1 MFFPLLLLLQ
11 SPAALPTMDEV
22 DFNECMRL
30 ASGDAQSGIVRA
42 NEWAQKGGGWRAK
55 QCLGFSQFKA
65 GNAAAALTAYEQAAQ
80 QATTAKAG
88 DSGKLWVQAG
98 NAALLAGQPPR
109 AIDYLGKAIAGG
121 QLRGEGLGEA
131 HIDRARAHAAAGDMA
146 KAKADLEQAHNLV
159 PQDPLGWL
167 LSATLARREGDLPRA
182 RNDIATAA
190 KIAGGDPAI
199 ARFSGRRSR
208 RGLFISRQRR
218 RCISRLELRKA
229 QTLFR
234 APAAAFL
241 RPFIGA
247 HDARLRVPRREP
259 HTFVKVDLVHRG
271 EGGRRLQQ

>member
-1 MFFPLLLLLQ
+1 MFFPLLLWLQ
-11 SPAALPTMDEV
+11 SPAALPSMEEV

-109 AIDYLGKAIAGG
+109 AIDYLGKAITGG
-121 QLRGEGLGEA
+121 QLRGEALGEA
-131 HIDRARAHAAAGDMA
+131 HIDRARAYAAAGDMA

-199 ARFSGRRSR
+199 ALEAGNIA
-208 RGLFISRQRR
+208 ISAGDKAGA
-218 RCISRLELRKA
+218 RKNWQAAIDLA
-229 QTLFR
+229 QGGPEAATAQAHLAQLDAMDAKPA
-234 APAAAFL
+234 APAATKT
-241 RPFIGA
+241 P
-247 HDARLRVPRREP
+247 
-259 HTFVKVDLVHRG
+259 
-271 EGGRRLQQ
+271 Q

>member
-11 SPAALPTMDEV
+11 SPAALPSMDEV

-65 GNAAAALTAYEQAAQ
+65 GNSAAALTAYEQAAQ

-109 AIDYLGKAIAGG
+109 AIDYLGNAITSG
-121 QLRGEGLGEA
+121 QLRGEALGEA
-131 HIDRARAHAAAGDMA
+131 HIDRARAYAAAGDMA

-199 ARFSGRRSR
+199 ALEAGNIA
-208 RGLFISRQRR
+208 ISAGDKAGA
-218 RCISRLELRKA
+218 RKNWQAAIDLA
-229 QTLFR
+229 QAGPEAATAQAHLAQLDAMDAKPA
-234 APAAAFL
+234 APAATKT
-241 RPFIGA
+241 P
-247 HDARLRVPRREP
+247 
-259 HTFVKVDLVHRG
+259 
-271 EGGRRLQQ
+271 Q

>member
-1 MFFPLLLLLQ
+1 MVLPLLLLLQ
-11 SPAALPTMDEV
+11 SPAALPSMEEV

-65 GNAAAALTAYEQAAQ
+65 GNVAAALTAYEQAAQ
-80 QATTAKAG
+80 QATTVKAG

-109 AIDYLGKAIAGG
+109 AIDYLGKAITGG

-131 HIDRARAHAAAGDMA
+131 HIDRARAYAAAGDMA

-182 RNDIATAA
+182 QNDIATAA

-199 ARFSGRRSR
+199 ALEAGNIA
-208 RGLFISRQRR
+208 ISAGDKAGA
-218 RCISRLELRKA
+218 RKNWQAAIDLA
-229 QTLFR
+229 QGGPEAATAQAHLAQLDAMDAKPA
-234 APAAAFL
+234 APAATKT
-241 RPFIGA
+241 P
-247 HDARLRVPRREP
+247 
-259 HTFVKVDLVHRG
+259 
-271 EGGRRLQQ
+271 Q